1 MLAAL
6 YALIPKLACL
16 LTATSCR
23 LSAGRAGS
31 ASGHLTESV
40 IQVFLRECRGLI
52 MATAFVDEDFP
63 DLNYEA
69 DLCGNIEQTLK
80 ALQGYGELIQNGR
93 CEGKQAPHRRVE

>member
-1 MLAAL
+1 
-6 YALIPKLACL
+6 
-16 LTATSCR
+16 
-23 LSAGRAGS
+23 
-31 ASGHLTESV
+31 
-40 IQVFLRECRGLI
+40 